1 MKLTKLDKEVVK
13 DTTYIKLVENR
24 THFGPVSEE
33 KIARAKAAA
42 LSAAA
47 NKVRLMSNFT
57 VKVEIPQAGSKN
69 DRTQARSLL
78 FLEVGNSPAEVA
90 GSAVYLMQAWDNK
103 YGEQGTPDYVNKLT
117 KALQARAN
125 AYTELGINPNSQ
137 EKPNLTS
144 DQRVVYN
151 SIVGPTGFDYYEYHL
166 AFKLEGQTKFA
177 RSKTYRSLR
186 PLDLRSMLNTLS
198 TEVKALRSRV
208 IVSTRQT
215 N

>member
-1 MKLTKLDKEVVK
+1 MKLTKLNKEVVK

-57 VKVEIPQAGSKN
+57 VKVETPNTEKGN

-78 FLEVGNSPAEVA
+78 FEEVGSTPAEVA
-90 GSAVYLMQAWDNK
+90 ESAIYLMQAWDNK

-117 KALQARAN
+117 KALQARAK
-125 AYTELGINPNSQ
+125 AYMELGINPNSQ

-186 PLDLRSMLNTLS
+186 PLDIKSMLVTLS
-198 TEVKALRSRV
+198 TETRSLRTRI

>member
-33 KIARAKAAA
+33 KIARARAAA

-57 VKVEIPQAGSKN
+57 VKVERLDDGKEN

-78 FLEVGNSPAEVA
+78 FLEVGNTPAEVA
-90 GSAVYLMQAWDNK
+90 ESAVYLMQAWDNK
-103 YGEQGTPDYVNKLT
+103 YGEQGTPDYVKKLT
-117 KALQARAN
+117 NALQARAK

-137 EKPNLTS
+137 DKPNLTS

-186 PLDLRSMLNTLS
+186 PLDISSMLNNLS
-198 TEVKALRSRV
+198 TEMRSLKKRI

>member
-1 MKLTKLDKEVVK
+1 MRLTKLNKEVVK

-57 VKVEIPQAGSKN
+57 VKVETPDTGKEN
-69 DRTQARSLL
+69 DRTQAKSLL
-78 FLEVGNSPAEVA
+78 FVEVGNTPAEVA
-90 GSAVYLMQAWDNK
+90 ESAVYLMQAWDNK
-103 YGEQGTPDYVNKLT
+103 YGEQGTPDYVKKLT

-186 PLDLRSMLNTLS
+186 PLDIKSMLNTLS
-198 TEVKALRSRV
+198 TETRSLRTRI